1 MTNFFISLST
11 LAAASLAGSS
21 AYAQPLEAAS
31 IQKTEA
37 TEDAA
42 RAEVARDVVLLYF
55 PEENREETL
64 RNMLDPVFDTII
76 GSFMQNGDL
85 QEALTQN
92 PKMRKVFDDFI
103 ASEREE
109 TMRIMNQNFPTLMDA
124 MAGAYARN
132 MTTEELV
139 DLRAY
144 LQTESGQS
152 FINVSMNIFSDPG
165 VQAAQQSIMA
175 QSLEKMPAKTE
186 KLIADLRAALEES

>member
-21 AYAQPLEAAS
+21 AYAQPLEATS

-124 MAGAYARN
+124 MAGAYGRN